1 MATSYKSMKSEKLKF
16 SVLGILGFDDLQ
28 VTKIQKTQKLMEQEV
43 DLSMLRKV

>member
-16 SVLGILGFDDLQ
+16 SVLWILGFDDLQ